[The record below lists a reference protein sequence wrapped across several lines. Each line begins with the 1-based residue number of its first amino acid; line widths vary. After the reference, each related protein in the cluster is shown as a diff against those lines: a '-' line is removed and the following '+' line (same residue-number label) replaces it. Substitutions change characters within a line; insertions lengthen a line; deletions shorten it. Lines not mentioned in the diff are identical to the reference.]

1 MAQRSKA
8 GRLASSAPFKI
19 LMSFLAVILAGTVLL
34 KLPVSIR
41 EGASLSWFDSLFVS
55 TSAVCVTGLTPVI
68 LADVFTP
75 VGFFFIALL
84 VQVGG
89 LSFATFAAA
98 FLLFLRRKASSTLI
112 VESYGVA
119 TKNWKNLVKVTMGI
133 TFTVELL
140 GTIVLF
146 LFFYP
151 YFGSAV
157 PTLGHAAFIAVSAFN
172 NAGFDTFGTSLVTF
186 NDNAGILVTVA
197 LLIILGGLGFLVYA
211 DLIDSR
217 ARKFSIQTKAVVL
230 TTVLLIVFGT
240 LGFWVTGDIDLAN
253 SFFQSVTARTA
264 GFESVPQVE
273 QGHYILFLTVIL
285 MFIGASP
292 GSTGGGVKTTSF
304 FTAVKASFSLLLGRN
319 PKAFKR
325 EISSDSIMK
334 AFFVIIISVLLV
346 ALATLLLTI
355 TDPQFTSDKLLYEV
369 VSAYATVG
377 LTMGVTPSVSFA
389 GKIILIL
396 MMFLGRVGF
405 MTIISAFARK
415 RSESA
420 RYIEEKVIIG

>member
-230 TTVLLIVFGT
+230 TTVLLIVIGT

-292 GSTGGGVKTTSF
+292 GSTGGGIKTTTF
-304 FTAVKASFSLLLGRN
+304 FVVVLTFASIIRRTN
-319 PKAFKR
+319 PVAFKR
-325 EISSDSIMK
+325 RISGESVNK
-334 AFFVIIISVLLV
+334 AFAVFLISICIVCLSSL
-346 ALATLLLTI
+346 ALMAIEEEVNPLFLI
-355 TDPQFTSDKLLYEV
+355 YEV

-377 LTMGVTPSVSFA
+377 LSCALTPSLTLLSR
-389 GKIILIL
+389 GILIVL
-396 MMFLGRVGF
+396 MFVGRVGPL
-405 MTIISAFARK
+405 TIAGLVDRK
-415 RSESA
+415 RESVN
-420 RYIEEKVIIG
+420 YIEESMNIG

>member
-230 TTVLLIVFGT
+230 TTVFLIVFGT

-292 GSTGGGVKTTSF
+292 GSTGGGIKTTTF
-304 FTAVKASFSLLLGRN
+304 FVVVLTFASIIRRTN
-319 PKAFKR
+319 PVAFKR
-325 EISSDSIMK
+325 RISGESVNK
-334 AFFVIIISVLLV
+334 AFAVFLISICIVCLSSL
-346 ALATLLLTI
+346 ALMAIEEEVNPLFLI
-355 TDPQFTSDKLLYEV
+355 YEV

-377 LTMGVTPSVSFA
+377 LSCALTPSLTLLSR
-389 GKIILIL
+389 GILIVL
-396 MMFLGRVGF
+396 MFVGRVGPL
-405 MTIISAFARK
+405 TIAGLVDRK
-415 RSESA
+415 RESVN
-420 RYIEEKVIIG
+420 YIEESMNIG

>member
-186 NDNAGILVTVA
+186 NDNAGILVTVT

-292 GSTGGGVKTTSF
+292 GSTGGGIKTTTF
-304 FTAVKASFSLLLGRN
+304 FVVVLTFASIIRRTN
-319 PKAFKR
+319 PVAFKR
-325 EISSDSIMK
+325 RISGESVNK
-334 AFFVIIISVLLV
+334 AFAVFLISICIVCLSSL
-346 ALATLLLTI
+346 ALMAIEEEVNPLFLI
-355 TDPQFTSDKLLYEV
+355 YEV

-377 LTMGVTPSVSFA
+377 LSCALTPSLTLLSR
-389 GKIILIL
+389 GILIVL
-396 MMFLGRVGF
+396 MFVGRVGPL
-405 MTIISAFARK
+405 TIAGLVDRK
-415 RSESA
+415 RESVN
-420 RYIEEKVIIG
+420 YIEESMNIG

>member
-1 MAQRSKA
+1 
-8 GRLASSAPFKI
+8 
-19 LMSFLAVILAGTVLL
+19 MSFLAVILAGTVLL

-292 GSTGGGVKTTSF
+292 GSTGGGIKTTTF
-304 FTAVKASFSLLLGRN
+304 FVVVLTFASIIRRTN
-319 PKAFKR
+319 PVAFKR
-325 EISSDSIMK
+325 RISGESVNK
-334 AFFVIIISVLLV
+334 AFAVFLISICIVCLSSL
-346 ALATLLLTI
+346 ALMAIEEEVNPLFLI
-355 TDPQFTSDKLLYEV
+355 YEV

-377 LTMGVTPSVSFA
+377 LSCALTPSLTLLSR
-389 GKIILIL
+389 GILIVL
-396 MMFLGRVGF
+396 MFVGRVGPL
-405 MTIISAFARK
+405 TIAGLVDRK
-415 RSESA
+415 RESVN
-420 RYIEEKVIIG
+420 YIEESMNIG

>member
-34 KLPVSIR
+34 KLPVSIQ

-292 GSTGGGVKTTSF
+292 GSTGGGIKTTTF
-304 FTAVKASFSLLLGRN
+304 FVVVLTFASIIRRTN
-319 PKAFKR
+319 PVAFKR
-325 EISSDSIMK
+325 RISGESVNK
-334 AFFVIIISVLLV
+334 AFAVFLISICIVCLSSL
-346 ALATLLLTI
+346 ALMAIEEEDNPLFLI
-355 TDPQFTSDKLLYEV
+355 YEV

-377 LTMGVTPSVSFA
+377 LSCALTPSLTLLSR
-389 GKIILIL
+389 GILIVL
-396 MMFLGRVGF
+396 MFVGRVGPL
-405 MTIISAFARK
+405 TIAGLVDRK
-415 RSESA
+415 RESVN
-420 RYIEEKVIIG
+420 YIEESMNIG

>member
-19 LMSFLAVILAGTVLL
+19 LMSFLAVILAGSVLL

-292 GSTGGGVKTTSF
+292 GSTGGGIKTTTF
-304 FTAVKASFSLLLGRN
+304 FVVVLTFASIIRRTN
-319 PKAFKR
+319 PVAFKR
-325 EISSDSIMK
+325 RISGESVNK
-334 AFFVIIISVLLV
+334 AFAVFLISICIVCLSSL
-346 ALATLLLTI
+346 ALMAIEEEVNPLFLI
-355 TDPQFTSDKLLYEV
+355 YEV

-377 LTMGVTPSVSFA
+377 LSCALTPSLTLLSR
-389 GKIILIL
+389 GILIVL
-396 MMFLGRVGF
+396 MFVGRVGPL
-405 MTIISAFARK
+405 TIAGLVDRK
-415 RSESA
+415 RESVN
-420 RYIEEKVIIG
+420 YIEESMNIG

>member
-186 NDNAGILVTVA
+186 NDNEGILVTVA

-292 GSTGGGVKTTSF
+292 GSTGGGIKTTTF
-304 FTAVKASFSLLLGRN
+304 FVVVLTFASIIRRTN
-319 PKAFKR
+319 PVAFKR
-325 EISSDSIMK
+325 RISGESVNK
-334 AFFVIIISVLLV
+334 AFAVFLISICIVCLSSL
-346 ALATLLLTI
+346 ALMAIEEEVNPLFLI
-355 TDPQFTSDKLLYEV
+355 YEV

-377 LTMGVTPSVSFA
+377 LSCALTPSLTLLSR
-389 GKIILIL
+389 GILIVL
-396 MMFLGRVGF
+396 MFVGRVGPL
-405 MTIISAFARK
+405 TIAGLVDRK
-415 RSESA
+415 RESVN
-420 RYIEEKVIIG
+420 YIEESMNIG

>member
-1 MAQRSKA
+1 MAQRSRA

-292 GSTGGGVKTTSF
+292 GSTGGGIKTTTF
-304 FTAVKASFSLLLGRN
+304 FVVVLTFASIIRRTN
-319 PKAFKR
+319 PVAFKR
-325 EISSDSIMK
+325 RISGESVNK
-334 AFFVIIISVLLV
+334 AFAVFLISICIVCLSSL
-346 ALATLLLTI
+346 ALMAIEEEVNPLFLI
-355 TDPQFTSDKLLYEV
+355 YEV

-377 LTMGVTPSVSFA
+377 LSCALTPSLTLLSR
-389 GKIILIL
+389 GILIVL
-396 MMFLGRVGF
+396 MFVGRVGPL
-405 MTIISAFARK
+405 TIAGLVDRK
-415 RSESA
+415 RESVN
-420 RYIEEKVIIG
+420 YIEESMNIG

>member
-186 NDNAGILVTVA
+186 NDNAGIL
-197 LLIILGGLGFLVYA
+197 
-211 DLIDSR
+211 
-217 ARKFSIQTKAVVL
+217 
-230 TTVLLIVFGT
+230 
-240 LGFWVTGDIDLAN
+240 
-253 SFFQSVTARTA
+253 
-264 GFESVPQVE
+264 
-273 QGHYILFLTVIL
+273 
-285 MFIGASP
+285 
-292 GSTGGGVKTTSF
+292 
-304 FTAVKASFSLLLGRN
+304 
-319 PKAFKR
+319 
-325 EISSDSIMK
+325 
-334 AFFVIIISVLLV
+334 
-346 ALATLLLTI
+346 
-355 TDPQFTSDKLLYEV
+355 
-369 VSAYATVG
+369 
-377 LTMGVTPSVSFA
+377 
-389 GKIILIL
+389 
-396 MMFLGRVGF
+396 
-405 MTIISAFARK
+405 
-415 RSESA
+415 
-420 RYIEEKVIIG
+420 

>member
-75 VGFFFIALL
+75 VGFFFIGLL

-119 TKNWKNLVKVTMGI
+119 TKNWKNLVKITMGI

-292 GSTGGGVKTTSF
+292 GSTGGGIKTTTF
-304 FTAVKASFSLLLGRN
+304 FVVVLTFASIIRRTN
-319 PKAFKR
+319 PVAFKR
-325 EISSDSIMK
+325 RISGESVNK
-334 AFFVIIISVLLV
+334 AFAVFLISICIVCLSSL
-346 ALATLLLTI
+346 ALMAIEEEVNPLFLI
-355 TDPQFTSDKLLYEV
+355 YEV

-377 LTMGVTPSVSFA
+377 LSCALTPSLTLLSR
-389 GKIILIL
+389 GLLIVL
-396 MMFLGRVGF
+396 MFVGRVGPL
-405 MTIISAFARK
+405 TIAGLVDRK
-415 RSESA
+415 RESVN
-420 RYIEEKVIIG
+420 YIEESMNIG

>member
-19 LMSFLAVILAGTVLL
+19 FMSFLAVILAGTVLL

-292 GSTGGGVKTTSF
+292 GSTGGGIKTTTF
-304 FTAVKASFSLLLGRN
+304 FVVVLTFASIIRRTN
-319 PKAFKR
+319 PVAFKR
-325 EISSDSIMK
+325 RISGESVNK
-334 AFFVIIISVLLV
+334 AFAVFLISICIVCLSSL
-346 ALATLLLTI
+346 ALMAIEEEVNPLFLI
-355 TDPQFTSDKLLYEV
+355 YEV

-377 LTMGVTPSVSFA
+377 LSCALTPSLTLLSR
-389 GKIILIL
+389 GILIVL
-396 MMFLGRVGF
+396 MFVGRVGPL
-405 MTIISAFARK
+405 TIAGLVDRK
-415 RSESA
+415 RESVN
-420 RYIEEKVIIG
+420 YIEESMNIG

>member
-292 GSTGGGVKTTSF
+292 GSTGGGIKTTTF
-304 FTAVKASFSLLLGRN
+304 FVVVLTFASIIRRTN
-319 PKAFKR
+319 PVAFKR
-325 EISSDSIMK
+325 RISGDSVNK
-334 AFFVIIISVLLV
+334 AFAVFLISICIVCLSSL
-346 ALATLLLTI
+346 ALMAIEEEVNPLFLI
-355 TDPQFTSDKLLYEV
+355 YEV

-377 LTMGVTPSVSFA
+377 LSCALTPSLTLLSR
-389 GKIILIL
+389 GILIVL
-396 MMFLGRVGF
+396 MFVGRVGPL
-405 MTIISAFARK
+405 TIAGLVDRK
-415 RSESA
+415 RESVN
-420 RYIEEKVIIG
+420 YIEESMNIG

>member
-292 GSTGGGVKTTSF
+292 GSTGGGIKTTTF
-304 FTAVKASFSLLLGRN
+304 FVVVLTFASIIRRTN
-319 PKAFKR
+319 PVAFKR
-325 EISSDSIMK
+325 RISGESVNK
-334 AFFVIIISVLLV
+334 AFAVFLISICIVCLSSL
-346 ALATLLLTI
+346 ALMAIEEEVNPLFLI
-355 TDPQFTSDKLLYEV
+355 YEV

-377 LTMGVTPSVSFA
+377 LSCALTPGLTLLSR
-389 GKIILIL
+389 GILIVL
-396 MMFLGRVGF
+396 MFVGRVGPL
-405 MTIISAFARK
+405 TIAGLVDRK
-415 RSESA
+415 RESVN
-420 RYIEEKVIIG
+420 YIEESMNIG

>member
-75 VGFFFIALL
+75 VGFFFIGLL

-292 GSTGGGVKTTSF
+292 GSTGGGIKTTTF
-304 FTAVKASFSLLLGRN
+304 FVVVLTFASIIRRTN
-319 PKAFKR
+319 PVAFKR
-325 EISSDSIMK
+325 RISGESVNK
-334 AFFVIIISVLLV
+334 AFAVFLISICIVCLSSL
-346 ALATLLLTI
+346 ALMAIEEEVNPLFLI
-355 TDPQFTSDKLLYEV
+355 YEV

-377 LTMGVTPSVSFA
+377 LSCALTPSLTLLSR
-389 GKIILIL
+389 GLLIVL
-396 MMFLGRVGF
+396 MFVGRVGPL
-405 MTIISAFARK
+405 TIAGLVDRK
-415 RSESA
+415 RESVN
-420 RYIEEKVIIG
+420 YIEESMNIG

>member
-41 EGASLSWFDSLFVS
+41 EGVSLSWFDSLFVS

-292 GSTGGGVKTTSF
+292 GSTGGGIKTTTF
-304 FTAVKASFSLLLGRN
+304 FVVVLTFASIIRRTN
-319 PKAFKR
+319 PVAFKR
-325 EISSDSIMK
+325 RISGESVNK
-334 AFFVIIISVLLV
+334 AFAVFLISICIVCLSSL
-346 ALATLLLTI
+346 ALMAIEEEVNPLFLI
-355 TDPQFTSDKLLYEV
+355 YEV

-377 LTMGVTPSVSFA
+377 LSCALTPSLTLLSR
-389 GKIILIL
+389 GILIVL
-396 MMFLGRVGF
+396 MFVGRVGPL
-405 MTIISAFARK
+405 TIAGLVDRK
-415 RSESA
+415 RESVN
-420 RYIEEKVIIG
+420 YIEESMNIG

>member
-292 GSTGGGVKTTSF
+292 GSTGGGIKTTTF
-304 FTAVKASFSLLLGRN
+304 FVVVLTFASIIRRTN
-319 PKAFKR
+319 PVAFKR
-325 EISSDSIMK
+325 RISGESVNK
-334 AFFVIIISVLLV
+334 AFAVFLISICIVCLS
-346 ALATLLLTI
+346 ALALMAIEEEVNPLFLI
-355 TDPQFTSDKLLYEV
+355 YEV

-377 LTMGVTPSVSFA
+377 LSCALTPSLTLLSR
-389 GKIILIL
+389 GILIVL
-396 MMFLGRVGF
+396 MFVGRVGPL
-405 MTIISAFARK
+405 TIAGLVDRK
-415 RSESA
+415 RESVN
-420 RYIEEKVIIG
+420 YIEESMNIG

>member
-292 GSTGGGVKTTSF
+292 GSTGGGIKTTTF
-304 FTAVKASFSLLLGRN
+304 FVVVLTFASIIRRTN
-319 PKAFKR
+319 PVAFKR
-325 EISSDSIMK
+325 RISGESVNK
-334 AFFVIIISVLLV
+334 AFAVFLISICIVCLSSL
-346 ALATLLLTI
+346 ALMAIEEEVNPLFLI
-355 TDPQFTSDKLLYEV
+355 YEV

-377 LTMGVTPSVSFA
+377 LSCALTPSLTLLSR
-389 GKIILIL
+389 GILIVL
-396 MMFLGRVGF
+396 MFVGRVGPL
-405 MTIISAFARK
+405 TIAGLVDRK
-415 RSESA
+415 RESVN
-420 RYIEEKVIIG
+420 YIEDSMNIG

>member
-1 MAQRSKA
+1 MAQRSRA

-98 FLLFLRRKASSTLI
+98 FLLFLRRRASSTLI

-133 TFTVELL
+133 TFSVELL

-230 TTVLLIVFGT
+230 TTVLLIVIGT

-292 GSTGGGVKTTSF
+292 GSTGGGIKTTTF
-304 FTAVKASFSLLLGRN
+304 FVVVLTFASIIRRTN
-319 PKAFKR
+319 PVAFKR
-325 EISSDSIMK
+325 RISGESVNK
-334 AFFVIIISVLLV
+334 AFAVFLISICIVCLSSL
-346 ALATLLLTI
+346 ALMAIEEEANPLFLI
-355 TDPQFTSDKLLYEV
+355 YEV

-377 LTMGVTPSVSFA
+377 LSCALTPNLTLLSR
-389 GKIILIL
+389 GILIVL
-396 MMFLGRVGF
+396 MFVGRVGPL
-405 MTIISAFARK
+405 TIAGLVDRK
-415 RSESA
+415 RESVN
-420 RYIEEKVIIG
+420 YIEESMNIG

>member
-292 GSTGGGVKTTSF
+292 GSTGGGIKTTTF
-304 FTAVKASFSLLLGRN
+304 FVVVLTFASIIRRTN
-319 PKAFKR
+319 PVAFKR
-325 EISSDSIMK
+325 RISGESVNK
-334 AFFVIIISVLLV
+334 AFAVFLISICIVCLSSL
-346 ALATLLLTI
+346 ALMAIEEEVNPLFLI
-355 TDPQFTSDKLLYEV
+355 YEV

-377 LTMGVTPSVSFA
+377 LSCALTPSLTLLSR
-389 GKIILIL
+389 GLLIVL
-396 MMFLGRVGF
+396 MFVGRVGPL
-405 MTIISAFARK
+405 TIAGLVDRK
-415 RSESA
+415 RESVN
-420 RYIEEKVIIG
+420 YIEESMNIG

>member
-19 LMSFLAVILAGTVLL
+19 LISFLAVILAGTVLL

-292 GSTGGGVKTTSF
+292 GSTGGGIKTTTF
-304 FTAVKASFSLLLGRN
+304 FVVVLTFASIIRRTN
-319 PKAFKR
+319 PVAFKR
-325 EISSDSIMK
+325 RISGESVNK
-334 AFFVIIISVLLV
+334 AFAVFLISICIVCLSSL
-346 ALATLLLTI
+346 ALMAIEEEVNPLFLI
-355 TDPQFTSDKLLYEV
+355 YEV

-377 LTMGVTPSVSFA
+377 LSCALTPSLTLLSR
-389 GKIILIL
+389 GILIVL
-396 MMFLGRVGF
+396 MFVGRVGPL
-405 MTIISAFARK
+405 TIAGLVDRK
-415 RSESA
+415 RESVN
-420 RYIEEKVIIG
+420 YIEESMNIG

>member
-1 MAQRSKA
+1 MAQRSRA

-19 LMSFLAVILAGTVLL
+19 LISFLAVILAGTVLL

-98 FLLFLRRKASSTLI
+98 FLLFLRRRASSTLI

-133 TFTVELL
+133 TFSVELL

-230 TTVLLIVFGT
+230 TTVLLIVIGT

-292 GSTGGGVKTTSF
+292 GSTGGGIKTTTF
-304 FTAVKASFSLLLGRN
+304 FVVVLTFASIIRRTN
-319 PKAFKR
+319 PVAFKR
-325 EISSDSIMK
+325 RISGESVNK
-334 AFFVIIISVLLV
+334 AFAVFLISICIVCLSSL
-346 ALATLLLTI
+346 ALMAIEEEANPLFLI
-355 TDPQFTSDKLLYEV
+355 YEV

-377 LTMGVTPSVSFA
+377 LSCALTPNLTLLSR
-389 GKIILIL
+389 GILIVL
-396 MMFLGRVGF
+396 MFVGRVGPL
-405 MTIISAFARK
+405 TIAGLVDRK
-415 RSESA
+415 RESVN
-420 RYIEEKVIIG
+420 YIEESMNIG

>member
-75 VGFFFIALL
+75 VGFFFIGLL

-119 TKNWKNLVKVTMGI
+119 TKNWKNLVKITMGI

-292 GSTGGGVKTTSF
+292 GSTGGGIKTTTF
-304 FTAVKASFSLLLGRN
+304 FVVVLTFASIIRRTN
-319 PKAFKR
+319 PVAFKR
-325 EISSDSIMK
+325 RISGESVNK
-334 AFFVIIISVLLV
+334 AFAVFLISICIVCLSSL
-346 ALATLLLTI
+346 ALMAIEEEVNPLFLI
-355 TDPQFTSDKLLYEV
+355 YEV

-377 LTMGVTPSVSFA
+377 LSCALTPSLTLLSR
-389 GKIILIL
+389 GILIVL
-396 MMFLGRVGF
+396 MFVGRVGPL
-405 MTIISAFARK
+405 TIAGLVDRK
-415 RSESA
+415 RESVN
-420 RYIEEKVIIG
+420 YIEESMNIG

>member
-292 GSTGGGVKTTSF
+292 GSTGGGIKTTTF
-304 FTAVKASFSLLLGRN
+304 FVVVLTFASIIRRTN
-319 PKAFKR
+319 PVAFKR
-325 EISSDSIMK
+325 RISGESVNK
-334 AFFVIIISVLLV
+334 AFAVFLISICIVCLSSL
-346 ALATLLLTI
+346 ALMAIEEEVNPLFLI
-355 TDPQFTSDKLLYEV
+355 YEV

-377 LTMGVTPSVSFA
+377 LSCALTPSLTLLSR
-389 GKIILIL
+389 GILIVL
-396 MMFLGRVGF
+396 MFVGRVGPL
-405 MTIISAFARK
+405 TIAGLVDRK
-415 RSESA
+415 RESVN
-420 RYIEEKVIIG
+420 YIEESMNIG

>member
-1 MAQRSKA
+1 MAQRAKA

-230 TTVLLIVFGT
+230 TTVLLIVIGT

-292 GSTGGGVKTTSF
+292 GSTGGGIKTTTF
-304 FTAVKASFSLLLGRN
+304 FVVVLTFASIIRRTN
-319 PKAFKR
+319 PVAFKR
-325 EISSDSIMK
+325 RISGESVNK
-334 AFFVIIISVLLV
+334 AFAVFLISICIVCLSSL
-346 ALATLLLTI
+346 ALMAIEEEVNPLFLI
-355 TDPQFTSDKLLYEV
+355 YEV

-377 LTMGVTPSVSFA
+377 LSCALTPSLTLLSR
-389 GKIILIL
+389 GILIVL
-396 MMFLGRVGF
+396 MFVGRVGPL
-405 MTIISAFARK
+405 TIAGLVDRK
-415 RSESA
+415 RESVN
-420 RYIEEKVIIG
+420 YIEESMNIG

>member
-98 FLLFLRRKASSTLI
+98 FLLFLRRRASSTLI

-292 GSTGGGVKTTSF
+292 GSTGGGIKTTTF
-304 FTAVKASFSLLLGRN
+304 FVVVLTFASIIRRTN
-319 PKAFKR
+319 PVAFKR
-325 EISSDSIMK
+325 RISGESVNK
-334 AFFVIIISVLLV
+334 AFAVFLISICIVCLSSL
-346 ALATLLLTI
+346 ALMAIEEEVNPLFLI
-355 TDPQFTSDKLLYEV
+355 YEV

-377 LTMGVTPSVSFA
+377 LSCALTPSLTLLSR
-389 GKIILIL
+389 GILIVL
-396 MMFLGRVGF
+396 MFVGRVGPL
-405 MTIISAFARK
+405 TIAGLVDRK
-415 RSESA
+415 RESVN
-420 RYIEEKVIIG
+420 YIEESMNIG

>member
-75 VGFFFIALL
+75 VGFFFIGLL

-292 GSTGGGVKTTSF
+292 GSTGGGIKTTTF
-304 FTAVKASFSLLLGRN
+304 FVVVLTFASIIRRTN
-319 PKAFKR
+319 PVAFKR
-325 EISSDSIMK
+325 RISGESVNK
-334 AFFVIIISVLLV
+334 AFAVFLISICIVCLSSL
-346 ALATLLLTI
+346 ALMAIEEEVNPLFLI
-355 TDPQFTSDKLLYEV
+355 YEV

-377 LTMGVTPSVSFA
+377 LSCALTPSLTLLSR
-389 GKIILIL
+389 GILIVL
-396 MMFLGRVGF
+396 MFVGRVGPL
-405 MTIISAFARK
+405 TIAGLVDRK
-415 RSESA
+415 RESVN
-420 RYIEEKVIIG
+420 YIEESMNIG

>member
-1 MAQRSKA
+1 
-8 GRLASSAPFKI
+8 
-19 LMSFLAVILAGTVLL
+19 
-34 KLPVSIR
+34 
-41 EGASLSWFDSLFVS
+41 
-55 TSAVCVTGLTPVI
+55 
-68 LADVFTP
+68 
-75 VGFFFIALL
+75 
-84 VQVGG
+84 
-89 LSFATFAAA
+89 
-98 FLLFLRRKASSTLI
+98 
-112 VESYGVA
+112 
-119 TKNWKNLVKVTMGI
+119 MGI

-292 GSTGGGVKTTSF
+292 GSTGGGIKTTTF
-304 FTAVKASFSLLLGRN
+304 FVVVLTFASIIRRTN
-319 PKAFKR
+319 PVAFKR
-325 EISSDSIMK
+325 RISGESVNK
-334 AFFVIIISVLLV
+334 AFAVFLISICIVCLSSL
-346 ALATLLLTI
+346 ALMAIEEEVNPLFLI
-355 TDPQFTSDKLLYEV
+355 YEV

-377 LTMGVTPSVSFA
+377 LSCALTPSLTLLSR
-389 GKIILIL
+389 GILIVL
-396 MMFLGRVGF
+396 MFVGRVGPL
-405 MTIISAFARK
+405 TIAGLVDRK
-415 RSESA
+415 RESVN
-420 RYIEEKVIIG
+420 YIEESMNIG

>member
-292 GSTGGGVKTTSF
+292 GSTGGGIKTTTF
-304 FTAVKASFSLLLGRN
+304 FVVVLTFASIIRRTN
-319 PKAFKR
+319 PVAFKR
-325 EISSDSIMK
+325 RISGESVNK
-334 AFFVIIISVLLV
+334 AFAVFLISICIVCLSSL
-346 ALATLLLTI
+346 ALMAIEEEVNPLFLI
-355 TDPQFTSDKLLYEV
+355 YEV

-377 LTMGVTPSVSFA
+377 LSCALTPSLTLLSR
-389 GKIILIL
+389 GIIIVL
-396 MMFLGRVGF
+396 MFVGRVGPL
-405 MTIISAFARK
+405 TIAGLVDRK
-415 RSESA
+415 RESVN
-420 RYIEEKVIIG
+420 YIEESMNIG

>member
-34 KLPVSIR
+34 KLPVSIQ

-292 GSTGGGVKTTSF
+292 GSTGGGIKTTTF
-304 FTAVKASFSLLLGRN
+304 FVVVLTFASIIRRTN
-319 PKAFKR
+319 PVAFKR
-325 EISSDSIMK
+325 RISGESVNK
-334 AFFVIIISVLLV
+334 AFAVFLISICIVCLSSL
-346 ALATLLLTI
+346 ALMAIEEEVNPLFLI
-355 TDPQFTSDKLLYEV
+355 YEV

-377 LTMGVTPSVSFA
+377 LSCALTPSLTLLSR
-389 GKIILIL
+389 GILIVL
-396 MMFLGRVGF
+396 MFVGRVGPL
-405 MTIISAFARK
+405 TIAGLVDRK
-415 RSESA
+415 RESVN
-420 RYIEEKVIIG
+420 YIEESMNIG